1 MTSTISVEARMIPK
15 ESMAK
20 VFDAFVKMGEV
31 RNIEIQSWEQSQ
43 EDPYNFATVKVHY
56 EKIYDPEKQTK
67 LNRGETCELFL
78 KECIVEM
85 SKIDEIDLRLENEIM
100 RNTMEQTLSDVENCK
115 EFIQLIQKTAPEQ
128 LDDRLSKIRRTIQK
142 CLSTVKKM
150 RKPCRGCIEGLLN
163 QEGHYGGCIDEEVFK
178 WYEEW

>member
-20 VFDAFVKMGEV
+20 VFDAFVKIGEV
-31 RNIEIQSWEQSQ
+31 RNIEI
-43 EDPYNFATVKVHY
+43 
-56 EKIYDPEKQTK
+56 
-67 LNRGETCELFL
+67 
-78 KECIVEM
+78 
-85 SKIDEIDLRLENEIM
+85 
-100 RNTMEQTLSDVENCK
+100 CK
-115 EFIQLIQKTAPEQ
+115 EFIQVIQKTAPEQ
-128 LDDRLSKIRRTIQK
+128 LDDKLSKIRRTIKK

-150 RKPCRGCIEGLLN
+150 RNPCRGCVEGLLN